1 MKTKTELIKNK
12 KGASTFQGWSEAVI
26 ILLLFIF
33 SVAIIVSSMNNKYGQ
48 NKDASF
54 GTGLQDT
61 ANSTYA
67 SMAGYQNTM
76 QIGIQNGTAT
86 FGSIFGLTL
95 STSYD
100 ILLASVRIFWALISG
115 GWITAAVSLMHL
127 PLVLGIMFQLLY
139 LLSIGYILI
148 KLLFRINP

>member
-1 MKTKTELIKNK
+1 MKTIINNK

-33 SVAIIVSSMNNKYGQ
+33 AIAIVVSSMNSKYGQ

-54 GTGLQDT
+54 GTGLQDA
-61 ANSTYA
+61 ANSTFS
-67 SMAGYQNTM
+67 SMSGYQNSM
-76 QIGIQNGTAT
+76 QVGIQNGTAT

-100 ILLASVRIFWALISG
+100 ILLFSVKTFWAIISG
-115 GWITAAVSLMHL
+115 GWITAAVALMHL
-127 PLVLGIMFQLLY
+127 PIILGIMFQLIY